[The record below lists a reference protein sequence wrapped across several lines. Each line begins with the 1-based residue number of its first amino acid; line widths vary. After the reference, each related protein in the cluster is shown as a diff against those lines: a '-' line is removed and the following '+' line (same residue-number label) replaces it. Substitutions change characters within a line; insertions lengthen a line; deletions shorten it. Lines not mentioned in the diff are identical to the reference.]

1 MEIFFWVSLGISTRN
16 LISTRYANMVGCV
29 CVHGGTTFECLNG
42 VIDIWTIFVQ
52 GRLPRVLIFLL
63 SPFSPT
69 SLPQRQLRRDFPV
82 SGKDE
87 DVCGYV
93 NGWSCDAYKIW
104 PNCWF
109 FPYLIYRAAIR
120 LLLDLRSKRSIRRF
134 IIRNYLW
141 KNCQKKFF
149 SRFFSFKILPSLFF
163 RFV

>member
-1 MEIFFWVSLGISTRN
+1 MRIWL
-16 LISTRYANMVGCV
+16 AV

-42 VIDIWTIFVQ
+42 VIDIWTIFVR

-134 IIRNYLW
+134 IIRNYSW
-141 KNCQKKFF
+141 ENCQKKFF
-149 SRFFSFKILPSLFF
+149 LVSSLSKSSPPSSLDSSKILSHVSRYFIYI
-163 RFV
+163 